1 MTISKGVESMINI
14 VKTQPYMDQKP
25 GTSGLRKK
33 VTHIQ
38 QQNYLENFVQ
48 AMFDQLSE
56 SEKALLIIGGDGR
69 FYNDKAI
76 QCIVKIAA
84 ANGIKRVILGQRGI
98 LSTPAVSNLIRQNSA
113 GGGVILSASHNP
125 GGPNGDFGIKFNNAN
140 GSPAPEVFTEALYLA
155 SQNLKEYQIIDA
167 EDVDLATIGRSNLN
181 GMVVDVIDAV
191 TDYSALMQQSFD
203 FNWLKTEFAQKGLS
217 LVFDAMNAVTG
228 PYAKSVFGDSLGA
241 DLGNIINATPLED
254 FGGEHPDPNLVH
266 AKALIAAMSTDGAP
280 LLGAAS
286 DGDGDRNLIL
296 GKDTFVSPSDSL
308 AVIAEYADLIPQFS
322 NGLQGVARSMPTS
335 TALDRGAK
343 AKGLDCYETPTGW
356 KFFGNLLDAGKISLC
371 GEESFGT
378 GGDHIREKDGIWT
391 VLCWLTIC
399 GKRQQTPAQILMDL
413 WETYGRSYYCRY
425 DYENIPQQQADQ
437 VMAGLL
443 DKLSQLSG
451 TVITGYTVEGADSFA
466 YQDSVDGS
474 LTKNQGIRIF
484 LEGGHRI
491 IYRLSGTGTD
501 NATIR
506 VYLEKIENDLSK
518 LNDDVFSTLRVLG
531 DVAVGIASINE
542 ITGLSEPSVMT

>member
-1 MTISKGVESMINI
+1 MINI
-14 VKTQPYMDQKP
+14 VKTQPFMDQKP

-38 QQNYLENFVQ
+38 QKNYLENFVQ

-56 SEKALLIIGGDGR
+56 SEKTLIIIGGDGR

-84 ANGIKRVILGQRGI
+84 ANAIKRVVIGQNGI

-140 GSPAPEVFTEALYLA
+140 GSPAPEVFTEALYQA
-155 SQNLKEYQIIDA
+155 SQNLEEYRIVDGG
-167 EDVDLATIGRSNLN
+167 DVDLSSVGHSGLN
-181 GMVVDVIDAV
+181 GMGIDVIDSV
-191 TDYSALMQQSFD
+191 IDYSALMQQSFD
-203 FNWLKTEFAQKGLS
+203 FSWMKTEFAEKRLS

-228 PYAKSVFGDSLGA
+228 PYATSVFGHSLGA
-241 DLGNIINATPLED
+241 EVSNIINAIPLDD

-266 AKALIAAMSTDGAP
+266 AKALIAAMSIDGAP

-308 AVIAEYADLIPQFS
+308 AVIAEYSDLIPQFS

-335 TALDRGAK
+335 TALDRVAK
-343 AKGLDCYETPTGW
+343 AKGLECYETPTGW

-399 GKRQQTPAQILMDL
+399 GKRQQTPAQILMGL

-443 DKLSQLSG
+443 DTLPELSG
-451 TVITGYTVEGADSFA
+451 SVFSDYTVERADSFA

-474 LTKNQGIRIF
+474 LTENQGIRVF
-484 LEGGHRI
+484 LKGGHRI

-506 VYLEKIENDLSK
+506 VYLEKIENDASK
-518 LNDDVFSTLRVLG
+518 LADDVFTTLKVLG
-531 DVAVGIASINE
+531 DVANEIASINE
-542 ITGLSEPSVMT
+542 ITDLSEPSVMT

>member
-1 MTISKGVESMINI
+1 MNVFEGKENMISF
-14 VKTQPYMDQKP
+14 VKTQPFMDQKP

-84 ANGIKRVILGQRGI
+84 ANNIKRIIVGQNGI
-98 LSTPAVSNLIRQNSA
+98 LSTPAVSNLIRQHSA

-125 GGPNGDFGIKFNNAN
+125 GGPDGDFGIKFNNAN

-155 SQNLKEYQIIDA
+155 TQNLHEYRLAQGG
-167 EDVDLATIGRSNLN
+167 DVDLSTIGTSDLN
-181 GMVVDVIDAV
+181 GMEIDVIDAV
-191 TDYSALMQQSFD
+191 IDYNGLMQQSFD
-203 FNWLKTEFAQKGLS
+203 FEWMKTEFAEKRLS
-217 LVFDAMNAVTG
+217 LVFDAMHAVTG

-241 DLGNIINATPLED
+241 GLDNIINATPLED

-266 AKALIAAMSTDGAP
+266 AKALIAAMSVDGAP

-286 DGDGDRNLIL
+286 DGDGDRNLVL
-296 GKDTFVSPSDSL
+296 GKDTFISPSDSL

-322 NGLQGVARSMPTS
+322 SGLQGVARSMPTS
-335 TALDRGAK
+335 TALDRVAA

-399 GKRQQTPAQILMDL
+399 GKRQQTPAQILMNL

-437 VMAGLL
+437 VMEGLL
-443 DKLSQLSG
+443 DMLPQLSG
-451 TVITGYTVEGADSFA
+451 VVFSEYTVESADSFA

-474 LTKNQGIRIF
+474 LTKNQGIRVF
-484 LEGGHRI
+484 LKGGHRI

-506 VYLEKIENDLSK
+506 VYLEKIENNASK
-518 LNDDVFSTLRVLG
+518 LDDDVFATLKVLG
-531 DVAVGIASINE
+531 NIADEIASINK

>member
-1 MTISKGVESMINI
+1 MINI

-84 ANGIKRVILGQRGI
+84 ANGIKRVILGQSGI

-335 TALDRGAK
+335 TALDRVAK

>member
-1 MTISKGVESMINI
+1 MTISKGKENMINI
-14 VKTQPYMDQKP
+14 VETQPFMDQKP

-84 ANGIKRVILGQRGI
+84 ANDIKQVIIGQDGI
-98 LSTPAVSNLIRQNSA
+98 LSTPAVSNLIRQNVA
-113 GGGVILSASHNP
+113 GGGIILSASHNP
-125 GGPNGDFGIKFNNAN
+125 GGPHGDFGIKFNNAN
-140 GSPAPEVFTEALYLA
+140 GSPAPEIFTEALYLA
-155 SQNLKEYQIIDA
+155 TQNLKEYRIVDA
-167 EDVDLATIGRSNLN
+167 EDVDLSRIGQSDLN
-181 GMVVDVIDAV
+181 GMGIDVIDAV
-191 TDYSALMQQSFD
+191 IDYSTLMQQSFD
-203 FNWLKTEFAQKGLS
+203 FDWMKAEFSEKRLS

-228 PYAKSVFGDSLGA
+228 PYAKSVFVDSLGA
-241 DLGNIINATPLED
+241 KPDNIINAVPLND

-266 AKALIAAMSTDGAP
+266 AKALIAAMSAEGAP

-296 GKDTFVSPSDSL
+296 GNATFVSPSDSL

-322 NGLQGVARSMPTS
+322 NGLRGVARSMPTS
-335 TALDRGAK
+335 TALDRVAG

-399 GKRQQTPAQILMDL
+399 GKRKETPAQVLKNL

-425 DYENIPQQQADQ
+425 DYENIPQKQADK
-437 VMAGLL
+437 VMADLIVKFPLL
-443 DKLSQLSG
+443 QGAIFAD
-451 TVITGYTVEGADSFA
+451 YTVEGADSFA

-474 LTKNQGIRIF
+474 LTKNQGIRVF
-484 LEGGHRI
+484 LKGGHRI

-506 VYLEKIENDLSK
+506 VYLEKIENNTSK
-518 LNDDVFSTLRVLG
+518 LDEDVFTTLRTLG
-531 DVAVGIASINE
+531 DLANDIASISE
-542 ITGLSEPSVMT
+542 ITGLREPSVMT